1 MQVTQFMKRALGPA
15 VLTSV
20 LALAAAAAPTTAMAQ
35 SGDDLNGQ
43 IRFSWWGGQL
53 RNEKTDKIL
62 TLFEKEHPGVNVAR
76 ENSDWTPFWQKLTI
90 QVAGNNQPCTIQM
103 QTRWLAT
110 YAKPDILRPLDD
122 LVDSGKLDVSGIPK
136 PVLNSSRGADGNL
149 YMIPSGVFYFAMMYN
164 QQLAKNAEDAGDV
177 PPLKSPY
184 DWDEFANYVT
194 AIQPY
199 LPEGTVATRNMSNLQ
214 DSFVVWVQS
223 HGEKLFDGSK
233 VTFSKDVAT
242 KWFEYWNE
250 LRKAGVTESGEAMM
264 AEVGAMTEES
274 AFANGREMIGIAPP
288 NQLGSIQKIIDTVS
302 PGATADIMLYPTGPD
317 GEVGMDLGANGIA
330 IGANCPDAKLPIAEA
345 WINFFTQ
352 DPRAAQIYQS
362 DNGVVAID
370 KLAEAQ
376 ANNPDTQ
383 PTQVRMIQ
391 VYRDVAPTA
400 KPVFWPAGG
409 YQALTDTLGRAAEAV
424 AFDQATPEQGAE
436 QLIADLQQQVTAAA
450 KAK

>member
-1 MQVTQFMKRALGPA
+1 MKLSQFLKRTASPA
-15 VLTSV
+15 VIAASLIMAGLSV
-20 LALAAAAAPTTAMAQ
+20 APTAQ
-35 SGDDLNGQ
+35 AQDSNMNGE

-53 RNEKTDKIL
+53 RNQKTDDIL
-62 TLFEKEHPGVNVAR
+62 KLFEEEHPGVSVVR
-76 ENSDWTPFWQKLTI
+76 ENSDWTPFWEKLNI
-90 QVAGNNQPCTIQM
+90 QVAGKNQPCTIQM

-110 YAKPDILRPLDD
+110 YAKPDLLRPLDD
-122 LVDSGKLDVSGIPK
+122 LVDAGKLDVTGIPE
-136 PVLNSSRGADGNL
+136 PVLNSSRGTDGNL
-149 YMIPSGVFYFAMMYN
+149 YMIPSGVFYFAMMVN
-164 QQLAKNAEDAGDV
+164 EQLAQKAQEEGGV
-177 PPLKSPY
+177 EPLKAPY
-184 DWDEFANYVT
+184 SWTDFADYLQKV
-194 AIQPY
+194 QPY

-242 KWFEYWNE
+242 QWFEYWNK
-250 LRKAGVTESGEAMM
+250 LRAEGVTETGEAMM
-264 AEVGAMTEES
+264 AEAGAMTEES
-274 AFANGREMIGIAPP
+274 SFANGHEMIGIAPP

-302 PGATADIMLYPTGPD
+302 PGATADIMLYPTGDD
-317 GEVGMDLGANGIA
+317 GTTGMDLGANGIA
-330 IGANCPDAKLPIAEA
+330 IGANCPEEKLPIAEA

-391 VYRDVAPTA
+391 IYREVAPEA

-436 QLIADLQQQVTAAA
+436 QLISDLQQQLDIAASA
-450 KAK
+450 K